1 VAGFA
6 ARSEIYLVSR
16 AQVQIREAEK
26 MAQRLADQL
35 VARLAE
41 AGVERVYGVVGDS
54 LNPLTDALRL
64 NNKVK
69 WIHVR
74 NEEAGAFAAGAEA
87 QLTGK
92 LTACA
97 GSCGP
102 GNLHLIN
109 GLFDAHRS
117 NAPVLAIA
125 SHIPTSEIGTSYFQE
140 THPQNLF
147 QECSHYCEMIT
158 NPAQFERVLHIAMQ
172 NAIGKSGVGVIVLP
186 GDLCGVEVPA
196 QTGSRSL
203 VSQRPSIRPS
213 QKDLARL
220 ADLINSAKKV
230 ALFCGIGCENAH
242 DEVVA
247 LAEKLKSPVAHSY
260 RGKPFV
266 EYNNPY
272 DVGMTGMIGFGMAYE
287 AIHECDLLL
296 LLGTDFPYDKFLPTK
311 TKIAQIDI
319 RVECLGRRSK
329 LDLGLWGD
337 VRETLQALLPMLNA
351 KADREYL
358 DSTVRKH
365 KEKLRKMNVYV
376 DHVGKRLPMH
386 PEPVAAA
393 LSELAAPDAIFTA
406 DTGMCNVWSARYIK
420 STKDRRLIGSFN
432 HGSMANALP
441 QAIGAQCAY
450 PGRQVV
456 AMCGDGGFA
465 MLMGDLLTITQ
476 YDLPIKLLVF
486 DNGALGM
493 VKLEMETGGWPDYQ
507 TDLKNPNFAKLAE
520 AVGMM
525 GVRIENPADLNSG
538 LKKALA
544 HPGPALIDVVT
555 DPNALSIPSHA
566 DRSQAVGF
574 ALAMGKMILSGNIEE
589 VVATIEGNVRHV
601 GESLESL

>member
-1 VAGFA
+1 MAHRVADELIS
-6 ARSEIYLVSR
+6 RLV
-16 AQVQIREAEK
+16 
-26 MAQRLADQL
+26 
-35 VARLAE
+35 E
-41 AGVERVYGVVGDS
+41 AGVERLYGVVGDS
-54 LNPLTDALRL
+54 LNPVTDALRL
-64 NNKVK
+64 NTNVK

-92 LTACA
+92 LAACG

-125 SHIPTSEIGTSYFQE
+125 SHIPSSEIGTAYFQE

-147 QECSHYCEMIT
+147 QECSYYCELIS

-172 NAIGKSGVGVIVLP
+172 HAAGLSGVGVIVLP
-186 GDLCGVEVPA
+186 GDIAGADLPPESAPRSIV
-196 QTGSRSL
+196 SR
-203 VSQRPSIRPS
+203 RPSIRPGD
-213 QKDLARL
+213 KDLAKL
-220 ADLINSAKKV
+220 SDLVNSSKKV
-230 ALFCGIGCENAH
+230 ALFCGIGCDKAH

-247 LAEKLKSPVAHSY
+247 LAEKVKAPVGHSY

-266 EYNNPY
+266 EYDNPY

-287 AIHECDLLL
+287 AIHECDLLI

-319 RVECLGRRSK
+319 RVERLGRRSR
-329 LDLGLWGD
+329 LDLGIWGD
-337 VRETLQALLPMLNA
+337 VRETLQALLPLLDT
-351 KADREYL
+351 KKDREYL
-358 DSTVRKH
+358 DATLRQH

-376 DHVGKRLPMH
+376 DHVGTRLPMH
-386 PEPVAAA
+386 PEPVAAT
-393 LSELAAPDAIFTA
+393 LSEVAAPDAIFTA

-420 STKDRRLIGSFN
+420 ATKDRRIIGSYN

-450 PGRQVV
+450 PDRQVIS
-456 AMCGDGGFA
+456 MSGDGGLA

-476 YDLPIKLLVF
+476 YDLPIKVLVF

-493 VKLEMETGGWPDYQ
+493 VKLEMETAGFPDYQ

-520 AVGMM
+520 AIGMM
-525 GVRIENPADLNSG
+525 GVRIENPADVTSG
-538 LKKALA
+538 LKKALE
-544 HPGPALIDVVT
+544 HKGPALIDVVT
-555 DPNALSIPSHA
+555 DANALSIPSHA

-589 VVATIEGNVRHV
+589 VVATIEGNIRHA
-601 GESLESL
+601 GESLEAI

>member
-1 VAGFA
+1 
-6 ARSEIYLVSR
+6 
-16 AQVQIREAEK
+16 
-26 MAQRLADQL
+26 MAHRLADEL
-35 VARLAE
+35 IRRLAE
-41 AGVERVYGVVGDS
+41 AGVERIYGVVGDS
-54 LNPLTDALRL
+54 LNPVTDALRL

-92 LTACA
+92 LAACG

-125 SHIPTSEIGTSYFQE
+125 SHIPSSEIGTGYFQE

-147 QECSHYCEMIT
+147 QECSHYCELIS

-172 NAIGKSGVGVIVLP
+172 SALGKGGVGVIVLP
-186 GDLCGVEVPA
+186 GDLAGQEIPA
-196 QTGSRSL
+196 EAASRSL
-203 VSQRPSIRPS
+203 VTHRPSIRPGE
-213 QKDLARL
+213 KDLARL
-220 ADLINSAKKV
+220 ADLINSAKRV

-247 LAEKLKSPVAHSY
+247 LAEKVKSPVAHSY

-319 RVECLGRRSK
+319 RVERLGRRSK
-329 LDLGLWGD
+329 LDLGIWGD
-337 VRETLQALLPMLNA
+337 VRETLKALLPMLA
-351 KADREYL
+351 TKPDREYL
-358 DSTVRKH
+358 DAVLRKH
-365 KEKLRKMNVYV
+365 QEKLRKMNVYV

-393 LSELAAPDAIFTA
+393 LSEVAAPDAIFTA

-420 STKDRRLIGSFN
+420 ASKDRRIIGSFN

-450 PGRQVV
+450 PGRQVIS
-456 AMCGDGGFA
+456 MSGDGGFA
-465 MLMGDLLTITQ
+465 MLMGDLLTLTQ
-476 YDLPIKLLVF
+476 YDLPIKVLVF
-486 DNGALGM
+486 DNSALGM
-493 VKLEMETGGWPDYQ
+493 VKLEMETGGFPDYQ

-525 GVRIENPADLNSG
+525 GVRIENPADLTSG
-538 LKKALA
+538 LKKALQ

-566 DRSQAVGF
+566 DKSQAVGF
-574 ALAMGKMILSGNIEE
+574 ALALGKMVLAGNLDEVVDTIKGNI
-589 VVATIEGNVRHV
+589 RHV
-601 GESLESL
+601 GESLESI

>member
-1 VAGFA
+1 MPHRVAD
-6 ARSEIYLVSR
+6 EL
-16 AQVQIREAEK
+16 IR
-26 MAQRLADQL
+26 
-35 VARLAE
+35 RLAE
-41 AGVERVYGVVGDS
+41 AGVERIYGVVGDS
-54 LNPLTDALRL
+54 LNPVTDALRL

-74 NEEAGAFAAGAEA
+74 NEETGAFAAGAEA

-125 SHIPTSEIGTSYFQE
+125 SHIPSSEIGTGYFQE

-147 QECSHYCEMIT
+147 QECSHYCELISNT
-158 NPAQFERVLHIAMQ
+158 AQFDRVLHIAMQ
-172 NAIGKSGVGVIVLP
+172 NAIGKGGVGVIVLP
-186 GDLCGVEVPA
+186 GDVAYAEVPA
-196 QTGSRSL
+196 QAPTRSL
-203 VSQRPSIRPS
+203 VTKRPSIRPS
-213 QKDLARL
+213 EKDLAKL
-220 ADLINSAKKV
+220 ADLINSSKKV

-247 LAEKLKSPVAHSY
+247 LAEKVKAPVAHTY

-272 DVGMTGMIGFGMAYE
+272 DMGMTGMIGFGMAYE

-296 LLGTDFPYDKFLPTK
+296 LLGTDFPYDKFLPTN
-311 TKIAQIDI
+311 TKIAQVDI
-319 RVECLGRRSK
+319 RVERLGRRSK
-329 LDLGLWGD
+329 LDLGIWGD
-337 VRETLQALLPMLNA
+337 VRETLQALMPMLNQ
-351 KADREYL
+351 RSERNFL
-358 DSTVRKH
+358 DTTLAKH
-365 KEKLRKMNVYV
+365 KVKVRKMNVYV

-393 LSELAAPDAIFTA
+393 LSEIAAPDAIFTA

-420 STKDRRLIGSFN
+420 ATKDRRLIGSFN

-450 PGRQVV
+450 PGRQVISV
-456 AMCGDGGFA
+456 SGDGGFA
-465 MLMGDLLTITQ
+465 MLMGDLLTLTQ
-476 YDLPIKLLVF
+476 YDLPIKVVVF
-486 DNGALGM
+486 NNGALGM
-493 VKLEMETGGWPDYQ
+493 VKLEMETGGFPDYQ

-525 GVRIENPADLNSG
+525 GVRIENPADLTSG
-538 LKKALA
+538 IKKALQ

-574 ALAMGKMILSGNIEE
+574 ALAMGKMILSGNFEE
-589 VVATIEGNVRHV
+589 VVDTIEGNIRHI
-601 GESLESL
+601 GESLESI

>member
-1 VAGFA
+1 MPHRIAD
-6 ARSEIYLVSR
+6 ELVS
-16 AQVQIREAEK
+16 
-26 MAQRLADQL
+26 
-35 VARLAE
+35 RLAE
-41 AGVERVYGVVGDS
+41 AGVERIYGVVGDS
-54 LNPLTDALRL
+54 LNPVTDALRL
-64 NNKVK
+64 NSKVK

-92 LTACA
+92 LAACA

-125 SHIPTSEIGTSYFQE
+125 SHIPSSEIGTGYFQE

-147 QECSHYCEMIT
+147 QECSHYCELISNT
-158 NPAQFERVLHIAMQ
+158 AQFDRVLHIAMQ
-172 NAIGKSGVGVIVLP
+172 SAIGKGGVGVIVLP
-186 GDLCGVEVPA
+186 GDVAYAEAPA
-196 QTGSRSL
+196 QGPTRSL
-203 VSQRPSIRPS
+203 VTKRPSIRPS
-213 QKDLARL
+213 DKDLAKL

-230 ALFCGIGCENAH
+230 VLFCGIGCENAH

-247 LAEKLKSPVAHSY
+247 LAEKVKAPVGHTY

-296 LLGTDFPYDKFLPTK
+296 LLGTDFPYDKFLPTN

-319 RVECLGRRSK
+319 RVERLGRRSK
-329 LDLGLWGD
+329 LDLGIWGD
-337 VRETLQALLPMLNA
+337 VRETLQALLPMLNQ
-351 KADREYL
+351 RSERNFL
-358 DSTVRKH
+358 DNTLARH

-376 DHVGKRLPMH
+376 DHIGTRLPMH

-393 LSELAAPDAIFTA
+393 LSEVAAPDAIFTA

-420 STKDRRLIGSFN
+420 ATKDRRLIGSFN
-432 HGSMANALP
+432 HGSMANALS
-441 QAIGAQCAY
+441 QSIGAQCAF
-450 PGRQVV
+450 PGRQVI
-456 AMCGDGGFA
+456 AMCGDGGLA
-465 MLMGDLLTITQ
+465 MLMGELLTLTQ
-476 YDLPIKLLVF
+476 YNLPVKVLVF
-486 DNGALGM
+486 DNSALGM
-493 VKLEMETGGWPDYQ
+493 VKLEMETGGFPDYQ

-520 AVGMM
+520 AIGMM
-525 GVRIENPADLNSG
+525 GVRIENPADLTSG
-538 LKKALA
+538 FKKALA

-566 DRSQAVGF
+566 DKSQAVGF
-574 ALAMGKMILSGNIEE
+574 ALAMGKLILSGNIEE

>member
-1 VAGFA
+1 MPHRIAD
-6 ARSEIYLVSR
+6 ELVN
-16 AQVQIREAEK
+16 
-26 MAQRLADQL
+26 
-35 VARLAE
+35 RLAE
-41 AGVERVYGVVGDS
+41 AGVERIYGVVGDS
-54 LNPLTDALRL
+54 LNPVTDALRL

-125 SHIPTSEIGTSYFQE
+125 SHIPSSEIGTGYFQE

-172 NAIGKSGVGVIVLP
+172 SAIGKGGVGVVVLP
-186 GDLCGVEVPA
+186 GDVVGMDAAPGG
-196 QTGSRSL
+196 GSRSL
-203 VSQRPSIRPS
+203 VTKRPSIRPGE
-213 QKDLARL
+213 KDLAQL

-230 ALFCGIGCENAH
+230 ALFCGIGCEDAH

-247 LAEKLKSPVAHSY
+247 LAEKVKAPVGHTY
-260 RGKPFV
+260 RGKPFI

-319 RVECLGRRSK
+319 RVERLGRRSK
-329 LDLGLWGD
+329 LDLGIWGD
-337 VRETLQALLPMLNA
+337 VRETLQALLPKLDIKQN
-351 KADREYL
+351 REYL
-358 DSTVRKH
+358 DTTVRKH

-393 LSELAAPDAIFTA
+393 LSQAAAPNAIFTA

-420 STKDRRLIGSFN
+420 ATKDRRMIGSFN

-450 PGRQVV
+450 PGRQVIS
-456 AMCGDGGFA
+456 MSGDGGLA

-476 YDLPIKLLVF
+476 YDLPVKVLVF

-493 VKLEMETGGWPDYQ
+493 VKLEMETGGFPDYQ
-507 TDLKNPNFAKLAE
+507 TDLKNPNFAKVAE
-520 AVGMM
+520 AIGMM
-525 GVRIENPADLNSG
+525 GVRIENPADLTSG
-538 LKKALA
+538 IKKALA

-589 VVATIEGNVRHV
+589 VVATIEGNIRHA
-601 GESLESL
+601 GESLESI

>member
-1 VAGFA
+1 MPHRIADA
-6 ARSEIYLVSR
+6 LVS
-16 AQVQIREAEK
+16 
-26 MAQRLADQL
+26 
-35 VARLAE
+35 RLAE
-41 AGVERVYGVVGDS
+41 AGVERIYGVVGDS
-54 LNPLTDALRL
+54 LNPVTDALRL
-64 NNKVK
+64 NSKVK

-74 NEEAGAFAAGAEA
+74 NEESGAFAAGAEA

-125 SHIPTSEIGTSYFQE
+125 SHIPSSEIGTGYFQE

-147 QECSHYCEMIT
+147 QECSHYCELIT

-172 NAIGKSGVGVIVLP
+172 SAIGKGGVGVVVLP
-186 GDLCGVEVPA
+186 GDVVGMEAPA
-196 QTGSRSL
+196 GGGSRSL
-203 VSQRPSIRPS
+203 VTKRPSIRPG
-213 QKDLARL
+213 QKDLAQL

-247 LAEKLKSPVAHSY
+247 VAEKVKAPVGHTY
-260 RGKPFV
+260 RGKPFI

-319 RVECLGRRSK
+319 RVERLGRRSK
-329 LDLGLWGD
+329 LDLGIWGD
-337 VRETLQALLPMLNA
+337 VRETLHALLPMLDT
-351 KADREYL
+351 KPDREFL
-358 DSTVRKH
+358 DRTLRDH
-365 KEKLRKMNVYV
+365 QEKLRKMNVYV

-386 PEPVAAA
+386 PEPVAAI
-393 LSELAAPDAIFTA
+393 LSEVAAPNAIFTA

-420 STKDRRLIGSFN
+420 ATKDRRLIGSFN

-450 PGRQVV
+450 PGRQVIS
-456 AMCGDGGFA
+456 MSGDGGFA
-465 MLMGDLLTITQ
+465 MLMGDLLTLTQ
-476 YDLPIKLLVF
+476 YDLPIKVLVF
-486 DNGALGM
+486 NNGALGM
-493 VKLEMETGGWPDYQ
+493 VKLEMETGGFPDYQ

-525 GVRIENPADLNSG
+525 GVRIENPADLTSG
-538 LKKALA
+538 FKKALQ

-566 DRSQAVGF
+566 DKSQAVGF
-574 ALAMGKMILSGNIEE
+574 ALALGKMVLAGNLEEVMDTIKGNI
-589 VVATIEGNVRHV
+589 RHA
-601 GESLESL
+601 GESLESI

>member
-1 VAGFA
+1 MAHRVAD
-6 ARSEIYLVSR
+6 ELVR
-16 AQVQIREAEK
+16 
-26 MAQRLADQL
+26 RLAD
-35 VARLAE
+35 
-41 AGVERVYGVVGDS
+41 AGVERIYGVVGDS
-54 LNPLTDALRL
+54 LNPVTDALRL
-64 NNKVK
+64 NTNVK

-92 LTACA
+92 LAACG

-125 SHIPTSEIGTSYFQE
+125 SHIPSSEIGTAYFQE

-147 QECSHYCEMIT
+147 QECSYYCELIS

-172 NAIGKSGVGVIVLP
+172 HAAGLSGVGVIVLP
-186 GDLCGVEVPA
+186 GDIAGADLPPESAPRSIV
-196 QTGSRSL
+196 SR
-203 VSQRPSIRPS
+203 RPSIRPGD
-213 QKDLARL
+213 KDLAKL
-220 ADLINSAKKV
+220 ADLVNSSKKV
-230 ALFCGIGCENAH
+230 ALFCGIGCDKAH

-247 LAEKLKSPVAHSY
+247 LAEKVKAPVGHSY

-266 EYNNPY
+266 EYDNPY

-287 AIHECDLLL
+287 AIHECDLLI

-319 RVECLGRRSK
+319 RVERLGRRSR
-329 LDLGLWGD
+329 LDLGIWGD
-337 VRETLQALLPMLNA
+337 VRETLQALLPLLDT
-351 KADREYL
+351 KKDREYL
-358 DSTVRKH
+358 DATLRQH

-376 DHVGKRLPMH
+376 DHVGTRLPMH
-386 PEPVAAA
+386 PEPVAAT
-393 LSELAAPDAIFTA
+393 LSEVAAPDAIFTA

-420 STKDRRLIGSFN
+420 ATKDRRIIGSFN

-450 PGRQVV
+450 PDRQVIS
-456 AMCGDGGFA
+456 MSGDGGLA

-476 YDLPIKLLVF
+476 YDLPIKVLVF

-493 VKLEMETGGWPDYQ
+493 VKLEMETGGFPDFQ

-520 AVGMM
+520 AIGMM
-525 GVRIENPADLNSG
+525 GVRIEKPTDLTSG
-538 LKKALA
+538 LKRALE
-544 HPGPALIDVVT
+544 HKGPALIDVVT

-574 ALAMGKMILSGNIEE
+574 ALALGKMVLAGNIDE
-589 VVATIEGNVRHV
+589 VVATVEGNIRHT
-601 GESLESL
+601 GESLESI

>member
-1 VAGFA
+1 MPHRVAD
-6 ARSEIYLVSR
+6 ELVR
-16 AQVQIREAEK
+16 
-26 MAQRLADQL
+26 
-35 VARLAE
+35 RLAE
-41 AGVERVYGVVGDS
+41 AGVERIYGVVGDS
-54 LNPLTDALRL
+54 LNPVTDALRL
-64 NNKVK
+64 NSKVK

-92 LTACA
+92 LACCA

-125 SHIPTSEIGTSYFQE
+125 SHIPTSEIGTGYFQE

-172 NAIGKSGVGVIVLP
+172 NAIGKSGVSVIVLP
-186 GDLCGVEVPA
+186 GDIAATEIPA
-196 QTGSRSL
+196 ETSSRSL
-203 VSQRPSIRPS
+203 VTKRPSVRPGE
-213 QKDLARL
+213 KDLAKL

-247 LAEKLKSPVAHSY
+247 LAEKVKAPVGHTY

-266 EYNNPY
+266 EYDNPY
-272 DVGMTGMIGFGMAYE
+272 DIGMTGMIGFGMCYE
-287 AIHECDLLL
+287 AIHECDLLV

-319 RVECLGRRSK
+319 RVERLGRRSK
-329 LDLGLWGD
+329 LDLGIWGD
-337 VRETLQALLPMLNA
+337 VRETLQALLPMLDT
-351 KADREYL
+351 KQDREFL
-358 DSTVRKH
+358 GTVLGKH
-365 KEKLRKMNVYV
+365 KEKVQKMNVYV
-376 DHVGKRLPMH
+376 DHVGKRTPMH

-393 LSELAAPDAIFTA
+393 LSEIASPDAIFTA

-420 STKDRRLIGSFN
+420 ATKGRRLIGSFN

-465 MLMGDLLTITQ
+465 MSLGDILTVTQ
-476 YDLPIKLLVF
+476 YDLPIKFVVF
-486 DNGALGM
+486 NNSALGM
-493 VKLEMETGGWPDYQ
+493 VKLEMETGGLPDFQ

-520 AVGMM
+520 AIGMM
-525 GVRIENPADLNSG
+525 GVRIENPADLTSG
-538 LKKALA
+538 IKKALQ
-544 HPGPALIDVVT
+544 HSGPAIIDVVT

-566 DRSQAVGF
+566 DKSQAVGF
-574 ALAMGKMILSGNIEE
+574 ALAMGKLVLSGNLDE
-589 VVATIEGNVRHV
+589 VVDTIKGNIRHV
-601 GESLESL
+601 GESLESI